1 VQTCALP
8 ISCAA
13 RIERKLNR
21 MGGVEATVNYV
32 TGRASVDYDAAT
44 VSVDEVA
51 EVVRRLGY
59 GAEVPAEPRDRP
71 VPVPEGGGSPHSGS
85 APTGEPVASGVGVGG
100 RPAVDPELV
109 ALRDRFRWSLV
120 LGLPVVLMA
129 MIPALQFDEWMWLSF
144 ALASPVALWAAWPF
158 HRAAWVNARHG
169 TTTMDTL
176 ISVGV
181 LAAYGWSVYALF
193 WGTAGII
200 GMTHEFTLRPTAGDA
215 AGQIYLEVAAG
226 VPMFILGG
234 RYAEARAKRRA
245 GTAIEALMELGA
257 KDVSVLDE
265 AGREHR
271 VPVERLRVGDR
282 FVV

>member
-85 APTGEPVASGVGVGG
+85 APTGEPVASGVGVAAASGPAVPAPTPDGDGVGG

-129 MIPALQFDEWMWLSF
+129 MIPALQFDQWMWLSF

-193 WGTAGII
+193 WGTAGMI

-245 GTAIEALMELGA
+245 
-257 KDVSVLDE
+257 
-265 AGREHR
+265 
-271 VPVERLRVGDR
+271 
-282 FVV
+282 